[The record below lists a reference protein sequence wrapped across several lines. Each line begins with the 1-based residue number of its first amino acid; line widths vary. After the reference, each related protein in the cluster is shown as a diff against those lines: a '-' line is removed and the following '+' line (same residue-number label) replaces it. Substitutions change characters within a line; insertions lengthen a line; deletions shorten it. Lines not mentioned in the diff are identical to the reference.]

1 MSEKTV
7 RGAEQH
13 HMRPLALD
21 YAERVRVEK
30 RPGHYDEDQGLWVIE
45 DESGEVPLIGAREVT
60 LDETVTKVQ
69 AEATDQAQPRRG
81 ASNDAGHDTSQAIE
95 RAGLGETKTG
105 VPSDP
110 TDPPRPRR
118 VASRRR
124 GPEETLTFVDDEG
137 TDESQ
142 PRRSRR

>member
-7 RGAEQH
+7 RGTEQRH
-13 HMRPLALD
+13 ARPLALD

-30 RPGHYDEDQGLWVIE
+30 RSGYYDEDQGLWVIE
-45 DESGEVPLIGAREVT
+45 DETGEMPLIGTRKVT
-60 LDETVTKVQ
+60 VDETFTKVQ

-81 ASNDAGHDTSQAIE
+81 ANNDAGHNNSRSIE
-95 RAGLGETKTG
+95 RASLGETKTG